1 MEDKV
6 CTRFVP
12 HALMTEQKYEWIA
25 SFQDLLSM
33 AEDENYKKVQVTS
46 IGVMRTILHQ
56 SDRMEWVE
64 KRNSPQPK
72 ICIAKNYL

>member
-46 IGVMRTILHQ
+46 IGVMRTIL
-56 SDRMEWVE
+56 
-64 KRNSPQPK
+64 
-72 ICIAKNYL
+72 